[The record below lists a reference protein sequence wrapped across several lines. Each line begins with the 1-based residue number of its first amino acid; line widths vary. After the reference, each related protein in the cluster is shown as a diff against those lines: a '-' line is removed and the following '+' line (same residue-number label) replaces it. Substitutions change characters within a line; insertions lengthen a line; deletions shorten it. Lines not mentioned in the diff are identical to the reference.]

1 MEKKVQD
8 IIPNY
13 SKKKSMWESVSN
25 KVSDWAEEKLLED
38 DSFFIDKYGKDWR
51 SKKERQRQVVRSLW
65 GTLPQDSKAA
75 KRDAI
80 ISALSLVPA
89 FSSIRLGR
97 SIAGR
102 QKLLRGVTGGS
113 IKDFTRKKRIMGS
126 KGSDDATF
134 TSESPLIGSGYME
147 SKQLGKIAEEHIAGM
162 RPAPDWFFND
172 PTRGKGLLMEF
183 DVPYS
188 YMMEEAV
195 GGAAWRNFG
204 RISGGRL
211 IPGAREVEFG
221 KGILTDFL
229 TNVHKAGSFRRG
241 SLPERGWEDLT
252 DAMRWRY

>member
-1 MEKKVQD
+1 
-8 IIPNY
+8 
-13 SKKKSMWESVSN
+13 
-25 KVSDWAEEKLLED
+25 
-38 DSFFIDKYGKDWR
+38 
-51 SKKERQRQVVRSLW
+51 
-65 GTLPQDSKAA
+65 
-75 KRDAI
+75 
-80 ISALSLVPA
+80 
-89 FSSIRLGR
+89 
-97 SIAGR
+97 
-102 QKLLRGVTGGS
+102 
-113 IKDFTRKKRIMGS
+113 
-126 KGSDDATF
+126 
-134 TSESPLIGSGYME
+134 ME

-162 RPAPDWFFND
+162 KPAPDWFFND

>member
-1 MEKKVQD
+1 M
-8 IIPNY
+8 IPKHY
-13 SKKKSMWESVSN
+13 KKKNMWDVVSN
-25 KVSDWAEEKLLED
+25 KVSDWAEEKLLQD
-38 DSFFIDKYGKDWR
+38 DSYFINKYGEGWE
-51 SKKERQRQVVRSLW
+51 SKKERQKQVVRSLW
-65 GTLPQDSKAA
+65 GTLPQDSKSA

-80 ISALSLVPA
+80 ISALSHVPA

-113 IKDFTRKKRIMGS
+113 IKDFERKGRIMGS
-126 KGSDDATF
+126 KGADDATF
-134 TSESPLIGSGYME
+134 ATESPLVGSGYME
-147 SKQLGKIAEEHIAGM
+147 SKRLGKLAEEHVAGM

-172 PTRGKGLLMEF
+172 PTRGKGFLMEF

-211 IPGAREVEFG
+211 IPGAREVEFK

-229 TNVHKAGSFRRG
+229 TDTHKAGSFRRG
-241 SLPERGWEDLT
+241 SLPELGWEDLT